1 MDTTISIFI
10 VIILIVAP
18 PIIAKVAA
26 GGLVDF
32 LVAKYLNKKDGERV
46 KTQWCSW
53 RESLWRSHRDSSF
66 SGSTRSN
73 YPSR

>member
-26 GGLVDF
+26 GGLVDY
-32 LVAKYLNKKDGERV
+32 LAKYLNKKDGE
-46 KTQWCSW
+46 
-53 RESLWRSHRDSSF
+53 
-66 SGSTRSN
+66 
-73 YPSR
+73 

>member
-10 VIILIVAP
+10 VMILIVAP

-32 LVAKYLNKKDGERV
+32 LVAKYLNKKDGE
-46 KTQWCSW
+46 
-53 RESLWRSHRDSSF
+53 
-66 SGSTRSN
+66 
-73 YPSR
+73 

>member
-1 MDTTISIFI
+1 MDTTISISIFI

-32 LVAKYLNKKDGERV
+32 LVAKYLNKKDGE
-46 KTQWCSW
+46 
-53 RESLWRSHRDSSF
+53 
-66 SGSTRSN
+66 
-73 YPSR
+73 